1 MNDMTTKVHT
11 PLIRAEK
18 VIGTNVYDRAG
29 EKLGSVEDVVLDKKS
44 GKAIYATMAFG
55 GFLGLGHKHHP
66 LPWSMLKYDTTKEG
80 YVTDL
85 SKESLTDAPGFDE
98 DHDSFKWTP
107 DYGRR
112 VDTFYKSPTPGYW
125 DGI

>member
-18 VIGTNVYDRAG
+18 VIGTNVYNHAG
-29 EKLGSVEDVVLDKKS
+29 EKLGSVEDVVLDKKT
-44 GKAIYATMAFG
+44 GRAVYATMAFG
-55 GFLGLGHKHHP
+55 GFLGLGHKHHH
-66 LPWSMLKYDTTKEG
+66 LPWSMLKYDSVKDG
-80 YVTDL
+80 YMTNL
-85 SKESLTDAPGFDE
+85 TKESLTDAPGFNDGA
-98 DHDSFKWTP
+98 DDFKWTS

-112 VDTFYKSPTPGYW
+112 VDSFYRSPSYW